1 MTYALNYIIDP
12 QMILLYRDPHRQNS
26 GGATSQTDQ
35 SGFSSQMRTSKRV
48 ELEKKVTQLE
58 KTVQEKEKT
67 ISELR
72 TRIEV
77 TQLSAVMLLLDLIM
91 ICVYLRCVLWAFLQ
105 AIPDVLCRA
114 IIKNNSDNTA
124 I

>member
-1 MTYALNYIIDP
+1 MIILAVKKKNLGIKLLHDP

-26 GGATSQTDQ
+26 GATSQTDQ

-77 TQLSAVMLLLDLIM
+77 TQLSAVINYASSRSNHGM
-91 ICVYLRCVLWAFLQ
+91 
-105 AIPDVLCRA
+105 
-114 IIKNNSDNTA
+114 
-124 I
+124 